1 MSLATDSIDV
11 TITTDQQQTS
21 DKPLKETK
29 GDRTRA
35 RIKRII
41 TNEVGLS
48 GPMDVTLQH
57 ICTAANITAGS
68 FYFHFKNKDAA
79 LEETATDAI
88 VAYYG
93 SISDVVAEP
102 GALPERLDRVMAAFV
117 DNYAS
122 FGTRTRL
129 IRMVVPSN
137 AMAKIVWEKERS
149 SLAEQLEMMVA
160 SARGTEAGPDNS
172 SYFTTEFLLTATE
185 SFLDNVFFGNDER
198 LHLAVGSP
206 DLIAKNIGAIWER
219 AILNDNRIGD
229 YL

>member
-1 MSLATDSIDV
+1 M
-11 TITTDQQQTS
+11 TDQQLTDAGPS
-21 DKPLKETK
+21 KETK

-35 RIKRII
+35 LIKQII
-41 TNEVGLS
+41 TDEVGKS
-48 GPMDVTLQH
+48 GPMNVTLQD
-57 ICTAANITAGS
+57 ICNAAKVTAGS

-79 LEETATDAI
+79 LEETAADAI
-88 VAYYG
+88 VAHYG
-93 SISDVVAEP
+93 SISEIAAQP
-102 GALPERLDRVMAAFV
+102 GSLPEQLDRLMSAFV
-117 DNYAS
+117 DNYAD

-137 AMAKIVWEKERS
+137 AKAKLVWEKERS
-149 SLAEQLEMMVA
+149 ALATQLEHMIA
-160 SARGTEAGPDNS
+160 NARGIKTGPDIS

-206 DLIAKNIGAIWER
+206 ELIVKNIGAIWER